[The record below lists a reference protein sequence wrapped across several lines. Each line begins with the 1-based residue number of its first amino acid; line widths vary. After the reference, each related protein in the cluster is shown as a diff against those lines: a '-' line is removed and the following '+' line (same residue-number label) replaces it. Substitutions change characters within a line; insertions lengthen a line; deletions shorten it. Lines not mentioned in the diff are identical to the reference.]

1 MISKKYRKSFIV
13 GLCIMILSCIFF
25 ITVGCSS
32 VEKGITYDN
41 RTNIRDV
48 KKVELTEKI
57 EQLSVPSEIGSFM
70 SVCYRIED
78 LKSEGIV
85 DIVRFNK
92 SRFYSVTPVEDGRYL
107 FLLYT
112 DDDSHCVVDG
122 YLASGFADKKY
133 FKDIKIGTDRDKI
146 LKKDKN
152 AYVSDNSSYHRFSDG
167 TIMVISYSK
176 KEDGRYTVSDYY
188 SYSADESKDDLYR
201 ESVVNYLL
209 PEDLELL

>member
-1 MISKKYRKSFIV
+1 MKIKRYKLISLAIV
-13 GLCIMILSCIFF
+13 LLAIFLFF

-92 SRFYSVTPVEDGRYL
+92 GRFYSVTPVEDDRYL

-122 YLASGFADKKY
+122 YLASGFADKEY
-133 FKDIKIGTDRDKI
+133 FKDIKIGTERDKI

-152 AYVSDNSSYHRFSDG
+152 AYVSDNRSYHRFSDG